1 MSNMPQKSNLKFY
14 DREILRLLLKN
25 SGLMTANQIAGALH
39 MSWNTAQK
47 HLSKLEELGLVETS
61 ADGERYVWKAW
72 QKKKKLAKV

>member
-25 SGLMTANQIAGALH
+25 SGLMTANQIAESLH

-72 QKKKKLAKV
+72 KEKKKLVKV

>member
-1 MSNMPQKSNLKFY
+1 MSNMPKKSSLKFY

-25 SGLMTANQIAGALH
+25 SGLMTANQIAEALH

-61 ADGERYVWKAW
+61 TDGKRYVWKAW
-72 QKKKKLAKV
+72 KEKKKLVKV

>member
-1 MSNMPQKSNLKFY
+1 MSNMPQKSSLKFY
-14 DREILRLLLKN
+14 DIEILRLLLKN
-25 SGLMTANQIAGALH
+25 SGLMTANQIAEALH

-72 QKKKKLAKV
+72 KEKKKLVKV

>member
-1 MSNMPQKSNLKFY
+1 MPQKSNLKFY

-25 SGLMTANQIAGALH
+25 SGLMTANQIAESLH

-47 HLSKLEELGLVETS
+47 HLSKLEELDLVETS

-72 QKKKKLAKV
+72 KEKKKLVKV

>member
-25 SGLMTANQIAGALH
+25 SGLMTANQIAESLH

-61 ADGERYVWKAW
+61 ADVERYVWKAW
-72 QKKKKLAKV
+72 KEKKKLVKV

>member
-1 MSNMPQKSNLKFY
+1 MEKPYPKSNLRFY

-25 SGLMTANQIAGALH
+25 SGLMTANQIAEALH

-47 HLSKLEELGLVETS
+47 HLKKLEELGLVETS

-72 QKKKKLAKV
+72 KERKQKVRA

>member
-1 MSNMPQKSNLKFY
+1 MEKLYRKSNLKFY

-25 SGLMTANQIAGALH
+25 SGLMTANQIADALH

-47 HLSKLEELGLVETS
+47 HLKKLEELGLVETS

-72 QKKKKLAKV
+72 KEKKKLVKV

>member
-1 MSNMPQKSNLKFY
+1 MPQKSNLKFY

-25 SGLMTANQIAGALH
+25 SGLMTANQIAESLH

-72 QKKKKLAKV
+72 KEKKKLVKV